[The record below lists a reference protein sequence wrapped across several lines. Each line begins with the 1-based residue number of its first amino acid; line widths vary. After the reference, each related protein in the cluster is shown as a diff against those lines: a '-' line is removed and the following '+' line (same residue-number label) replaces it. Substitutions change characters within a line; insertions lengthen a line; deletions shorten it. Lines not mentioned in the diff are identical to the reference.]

1 MFWVLYDFGYGCIVD
16 PYGYLE
22 IPQEM
27 DSLQLE
33 ANELM
38 LGIC

>member
-1 MFWVLYDFGYGCIVD
+1 MTLVLAVLLT
-16 PYGYLE
+16 PYGYIE